1 MGTVPTVTVGLSTN
15 KIVCFTESDHGTIAD
30 AHHTGCMCVSC
41 SPAVQPPRG
50 TPPPP
55 LKIDGNRLVRQDNWE
70 QVKLRGINWFGF
82 NVARTAVDGL
92 GMGDSDVVGDFET
105 IVYQLK

>member
-1 MGTVPTVTVGLSTN
+1 V
-15 KIVCFTESDHGTIAD
+15 
-30 AHHTGCMCVSC
+30 
-41 SPAVQPPRG
+41 
-50 TPPPP
+50 PPPP
-55 LKIDGNRLVRQDNWE
+55 LAIDGNRIVRQDTWE
-70 QVKLRGINWFGF
+70 KVKLRGINWFGF

>member
-1 MGTVPTVTVGLSTN
+1 V
-15 KIVCFTESDHGTIAD
+15 
-30 AHHTGCMCVSC
+30 
-41 SPAVQPPRG
+41 
-50 TPPPP
+50 PPPP